1 MIIKNQFLF
10 PYSESIV
17 LSLCKEIEY
26 IKIRSKN
33 INISLKTCQNK
44 TLSRR
49 LRIEL
54 DKLNKSR
61 IKILHITENM
71 IKINSHDLS
80 FKFLLE
86 ITKRANSF
94 QQI

>member
-1 MIIKNQFLF
+1 MNQNVLS
-10 PYSESIV
+10 YSESIV

-33 INISLKTCQNK
+33 INTSLKTCHNK
-44 TLSRR
+44 NLSKR

-54 DKLNKSR
+54 DKLNKNR
-61 IKILHITENM
+61 IKILTISEDM
-71 IKINSHDLS
+71 FRINSKDLS
-80 FKFLLE
+80 FEFLLE
-86 ITKRANSF
+86 ITKRSNSY